1 MDRRTLLAITLI
13 LMVLIFPSIIFQP
26 PPPPRP
32 PADVAVLP
40 LDSATA
46 VPASSIPEPAVT
58 APTGPEPVV
67 PAPTA
72 LSGELVVVSS
82 PLYRFTFSRSG
93 ARLVGAELRDYRSF
107 AAGDSGNAQ
116 LIPDQSEF
124 LAYHLVFGRDT
135 ISLSDWIFDPS
146 SSALE
151 VGAGGAE
158 LAWVARRGPATIR
171 LTYSF
176 RPDQYLFRVRGEFE
190 GITSSGGLMLIGIGP
205 RLRAVESDSAL
216 DFRSYGVVTKNRSA
230 ENLKFSSL
238 SPGETVSLEGPFEWV
253 TIKSKYFL
261 GAILAIEEGQPR
273 FGGALAVGGERG
285 ASRGG
290 VLNRG
295 GPATRAHVVV
305 SLAVPA
311 GVFSHSVYI
320 GPQEYRRLSRI
331 GHDLPKV
338 NPYGWILKPII
349 GPLSILVVRLLLWM
363 HETLNLAYG
372 WVLVLF
378 GVAIRMAL
386 WPLNQK
392 AMRSQMAMQALQ
404 PEMKALQ
411 DRYKDDRAKLSQ
423 ETQKLFKEHGANP
436 LGGCLPILLQM
447 PILFTLFFVFLNTI
461 EFRGVPFL
469 WLPDLSLADP
479 LYIIP
484 LLMGVS
490 MFGLSKIGQIGV
502 PPNPQAKMMLYLM
515 PVVFTV
521 MFLRF
526 SSGLN
531 LYYATSN
538 LASIPQQWMVAQERL
553 RRAGKKK

>member
-13 LMVLIFPSIIFQP
+13 LMVLIGPSILFP
-26 PPPPRP
+26 PPPSP
-32 PADVAVLP
+32 PADVAL
-40 LDSATA
+40 LSSDSATA
-46 VPASSIPEPAVT
+46 VPAPSISEPAVT
-58 APTGPEPVV
+58 VPTDPEPVL
-67 PAPTA
+67 PAGPA
-72 LSGELVVVSS
+72 LTGEPVVVSS

-93 ARLVGAELRDYRSF
+93 ARLVGAELGDYRSF
-107 AAGDSGNAQ
+107 AVGDSGSAQ
-116 LIPDQSEF
+116 LMPDQSEF

-151 VGAGGAE
+151 VGPGGSE
-158 LAWVARRGPATIR
+158 LAWVARRGPATVR

-190 GITSSGGLMLIGIGP
+190 GITSSGGLVLVGIGP

-216 DFRSYGVVTKNRSA
+216 DFRSYGVVTKNRTA

-238 SPGETVSLEGPFEWV
+238 SPGERVSLEGPFEWV
-253 TIKSKYFL
+253 AIKSKYFL
-261 GAILAIEEGQPR
+261 GVILTIEEGQPR

-285 ASRGG
+285 GSQGG
-290 VLNRG
+290 VLRRG
-295 GPATRAHVVV
+295 GPATRAHVVA

-311 GVFSHSVYI
+311 GVFSHSVYV

-349 GPLSILVVRLLLWM
+349 GPLSIVVVKLLLWM

-378 GVAIRMAL
+378 GIAIRMAL

-411 DRYKDDRAKLSQ
+411 DRHKDDRAKLSQ
-423 ETQKLFKEHGANP
+423 ETQKLFKQHGANP

-484 LLMGVS
+484 ILMGVS

-502 PPNPQAKMMLYLM
+502 PPNPQMKMMLYVM
-515 PVVFTV
+515 PIVFTV
-521 MFLRF
+521 MFLKF

>member
-26 PPPPRP
+26 PPQRP
-32 PADVAVLP
+32 PADVAP
-40 LDSATA
+40 LSSDSATA
-46 VPASSIPEPAVT
+46 VPAPITAEPAVT
-58 APTGPEPVV
+58 VPSGPDPVIPAPSASSGEPVV
-67 PAPTA
+67 
-72 LSGELVVVSS
+72 VWSS
-82 PLYRFTFSRSG
+82 LYRFTFSPSG
-93 ARLVGAELRDYRSF
+93 ARLVGAELGDYRSF
-107 AAGDSGNAQ
+107 AAGDSGSAQ

-135 ISLSDWIFDPS
+135 ISLADWTFEPS
-146 SSALE
+146 SRALE

-158 LAWVARRGPATIR
+158 LAWVARRGPATVW

-176 RPDQYLFRVRGEFE
+176 RPDRYLFHVRGEFE
-190 GITSSGGLMLIGIGP
+190 GITSSGGLVLVGMGP

-216 DFRSYGVVTKNRSA
+216 DFRSYGVVTKNRGT

-238 SPGETVSLEGPFEWV
+238 SPGERVSLEGPFEWV
-253 TIKSKYFL
+253 AIKSKYFL

-273 FGGALAVGGERG
+273 FGGAIAVGGQRG
-285 ASRGG
+285 SSRGG
-290 VLNRG
+290 ILSRG
-295 GPATRAHVVV
+295 GPATRAHVVM
-305 SLAVPA
+305 SLAAPA
-311 GVFSHSVYI
+311 GVFSHSVYV

-331 GHDLPKV
+331 GHDFPKV

-411 DRYKDDRAKLSQ
+411 ERYKDDRAKLSQ
-423 ETQKLFKEHGANP
+423 ETQKLFKQHGANP

-484 LLMGVS
+484 ILMGVS

-502 PPNPQAKMMLYLM
+502 PPNPQAKMMLYAM

-521 MFLRF
+521 MFLKF

-538 LASIPQQWMVAQERL
+538 LASIPQQWIVAKERL
-553 RRAGKKK
+553 RRAAKKK